1 MKKLYILVLC
11 IALCIPS
18 TLLSAQPSCSELTSP
33 NSDSM
38 LVDLVFIRPLGIVGT
53 AAGTIA
59 YVVSLPF
66 TLLGG
71 NAGEAGQTLV
81 VEPAAYTFA
90 RPLGSKQRC
99 K

>member
-1 MKKLYILVLC
+1 MNKIYAFVLC
-11 IALCIPS
+11 AALCMPS
-18 TLLSAQPSCSELTSP
+18 TLLSAQPSCSEFTSP
-33 NSDSM
+33 DSDSM
-38 LVDLVFIRPLGIVGT
+38 LVDIVFIRPLGIVGT
-53 AAGTIA
+53 AVGTVA

-71 NAGEAGQTLV
+71 NAGDAGKKLV

-90 RPLGSKQRC
+90 RPLGSHSRC

>member
-1 MKKLYILVLC
+1 MNKIYALVVC
-11 IALCIPS
+11 VALCMPS
-18 TLLSAQPSCSELTSP
+18 TLLSAQASCREYTSP

-38 LVDLVFIRPLGIVGT
+38 LVDIVFIRPFGIVGT
-53 AAGTIA
+53 AAGTVA

-71 NAGEAGQTLV
+71 NAGKAGKKLV

-90 RPLGSKQRC
+90 RPLGSTERC
-99 K
+99 R